1 MQMCGTSCG
10 CLSKFGMP
18 EYGEDVLTC
27 QVCKNATRV
36 TVCDTSGNGFVCDN
50 DTCRTVLRS
59 LSEILTDEVLRI
71 KPLSFHVNVTKNA
84 TTGIFEMGSTYGTNP
99 LPTPDRLAF
108 MFLGQHHLLVPA
120 DHQNVV
126 KMCFNNLNEMVSFDD
141 PIDTIYMGFS
151 KPLEHIEC
159 DDGSI
164 STFCH
169 KWHIKCLPGGNI
181 GMSDPIPLPFEGRHR
196 ITMEFTDMTRIV

>member
-1 MQMCGTSCG
+1 MWHVRPTVDWIYRDTCHEKCTFSENFQINLFQHLHMQMCGTSCG

-71 KPLSFHVNVTKNA
+71 KPLSFHKEHDDWYLRNGVYIRHESSSNTR
-84 TTGIFEMGSTYGTNP
+84 P
-99 LPTPDRLAF
+99 L
-108 MFLGQHHLLVPA
+108 GVHVPGA
-120 DHQNVV
+120 ASPAGA
-126 KMCFNNLNEMVSFDD
+126 CRPS
-141 PIDTIYMGFS
+141 
-151 KPLEHIEC
+151 EC
-159 DDGSI
+159 CQDVLQQPERNGV
-164 STFCH
+164 F
-169 KWHIKCLPGGNI
+169 
-181 GMSDPIPLPFEGRHR
+181 R
-196 ITMEFTDMTRIV
+196 